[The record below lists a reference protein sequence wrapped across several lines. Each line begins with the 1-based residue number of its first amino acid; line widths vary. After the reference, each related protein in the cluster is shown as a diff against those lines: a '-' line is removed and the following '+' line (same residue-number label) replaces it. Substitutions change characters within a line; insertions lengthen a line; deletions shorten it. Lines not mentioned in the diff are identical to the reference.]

1 MITPRLPYLVG
12 VVINKKENM
21 STRNQLLSARFLKF
35 LQDERPAIRHEELD
49 VQQGLAYLLSSS
61 TSKQRV
67 HSTKPGC
74 IAISYQEIYER
85 FGRKDGL
92 EILTTRYNIFETTG
106 EYSIK
111 DSETRAFKVADD
123 LAEGIKKHHRG
134 WRYRPLTSRLIKS
147 NGQELTEPL
156 AAIDS
161 LDNDGRRAR
170 AKGKT
175 LVQNFVPVPVET
187 MRKFH
192 SALSRLTGKQ
202 LDLFAGDDIA
212 EIENVQASIGQ
223 LMGNTMLHDGAIGLP
238 HRYEESKAG
247 RLYGQGM
254 HLQNTRRTIKNIVLN
269 GGWEYDISNCHYSIL
284 YQMAANHGLSLPA
297 VGHYLCWKK
306 EVRQQIMLDIGIDS
320 DSAKTCLIALIYG
333 ARNGKRDAGA
343 NGEYPDAIPKAIGI
357 EAAELLYVHPLWVG
371 LKEDVSKARSLL
383 IKQWPRSRARI
394 ENAMGKFIGETQ
406 SRPKI
411 LAHLL
416 QGIESKMLEV
426 IRTLYPHK
434 INLLQHDGWASH
446 ERLDLKLMEDE
457 IAAQTGFVME
467 IEEARLGIPANMG
480 ISK

>member
-12 VVINKKENM
+12 VVINRKENM
-21 STRNQLLSARFLKF
+21 SIRNQLLSARFLKF
-35 LQDERPAIRHEELD
+35 LQGKRPAIRNEELD
-49 VQQGLAYLLSSS
+49 VQLRLAYLLSSS

-67 HSTKPGC
+67 HSTMPGC
-74 IAISYQEIYER
+74 IAISYQEIYEH

-106 EYSIK
+106 EYSVK
-111 DSETRAFKVADD
+111 DSESRAFKVADD
-123 LAEGIKKHHRG
+123 LAEDIKKHHLG
-134 WRYRPLTSRLIKS
+134 WRYRPLTPRLIKS

-212 EIENVQASIGQ
+212 EIENVQASIGK

-238 HRYEESKAG
+238 HRYVESDAG

-254 HLQNTRRTIKNIVLN
+254 HLQNTRRALRNIILN
-269 GGWEYDISNCHYSIL
+269 GEWAYDISNCHYSIL
-284 YQMAANHGLSLPA
+284 YQMAAKHGLSLSA

-333 ARNGKRDAGA
+333 ARNGKRDAA
-343 NGEYPDAIPKAIGI
+343 ENGKYPDAIPNAIGI
-357 EAAELLYVHPLWVG
+357 EAAERLYEHPRWIG

-383 IKQWPRSRARI
+383 IKRWPRSRARI
-394 ENAMGKFIGETQ
+394 ENAMGKFISETQ
-406 SRPKI
+406 SKPKI

-426 IRTLYPHK
+426 IRTLHPHK
-434 INLLQHDGWASH
+434 LSVLEHDGWTSH
-446 ERLDLKLMEDE
+446 ERLDLNRMQDE

-467 IEEARLGIPANMG
+467 IEEARLSIPANMG
-480 ISK
+480 IFK